1 MLTVPSGSLPFLSAM
16 VAYMVAALG
25 YLSLIAVMDTLL
37 KSIGGDTQG
46 PRFIILAVLAA
57 GAVLQMGFMVLFSI
71 NHAAGPGL
79 DIIASAFFL
88 AVPVSFAPLLQHIE
102 DGAIASL
109 APRKTDKETVRKPSP
124 AWHSYVARNPILPAS
139 RITLPV
145 PNDYVKLSVIANLS
159 PTNLT
164 QIGAA
169 VAEANSLISELT
181 VLHRQHDMLELAV
194 EVGIVDDAHIA
205 RIISALRGTRGVQQ
219 VDRLRDE

>member
-1 MLTVPSGSLPFLSAM
+1 M

-25 YLSLIAVMDTLL
+25 YLSLIAVVDSLL
-37 KSIGGDTQG
+37 KSIGSDTQG
-46 PRFIILAVLAA
+46 PRFVILAVLAT

-71 NHAAGPGL
+71 NQAAGPGL

-88 AVPVSFAPLLQHIE
+88 AVPVSFAPLLQRIE

-109 APRKTDKETVRKPSP
+109 AKRKTVVEAEKKPSP

-139 RITLPV
+139 RITVPL
-145 PNDYVKLSVIANLS
+145 PNDFVKLSVIAQLS

-181 VLHRQHDMLELAV
+181 VLHRQHDILEVAA
-194 EVGIVDDAHIA
+194 EVGIVDEAHLT
-205 RIISALRGTRGVQQ
+205 RIITALRGTPGVHQ
-219 VDRLRDE
+219 VDRLKDK